1 MHSLCVQR
9 VKYKIQFFGIF
20 FIVVKPN
27 SASKLILQPQ
37 NLRTVTKA
45 TKLELK
51 PVRDIRQ
58 FMGLPV
64 EADK

>member
-9 VKYKIQFFGIF
+9 VKHKIQFFVIF